1 MAKDAVNKVIAAE
14 ADAAKCIAEARE
26 KANKLISDAERE
38 GKESLLRA
46 EDEAEREVKKLLSDA
61 ESGAENASRD
71 ILKNTEQ
78 ESEKLEALAL
88 GRMDKA
94 ASVIAERVVKG

>member
-1 MAKDAVNKVIAAE
+1 MAKDAVNKVITAE
-14 ADAAKCIAEARE
+14 ADAARFVAEARE
-26 KANKLISDAERE
+26 KAKTLLSDVERE

-61 ESGAENASRD
+61 EAGAENASRD